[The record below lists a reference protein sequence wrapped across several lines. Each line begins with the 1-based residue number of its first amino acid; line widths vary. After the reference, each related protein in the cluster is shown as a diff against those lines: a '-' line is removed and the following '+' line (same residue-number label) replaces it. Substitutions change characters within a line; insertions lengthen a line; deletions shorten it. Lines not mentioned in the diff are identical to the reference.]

1 MNPPDSSPEPQGWGP
16 RPPEGPP
23 PRGAPPQPAP
33 PSHPYAPRPP
43 ARRRRRW
50 PWVVLGLVLL
60 LLGGCAAL
68 FAVFVNEV
76 AEEAGPPARITYA
89 ATGTAPRATVS
100 YSTWRDGR
108 ASSSQIGD
116 QPLPWTKAI
125 TTKGFAKGGSL
136 VVTLGADGGTATCSV
151 TVDDSP
157 PVTATA
163 SGPFASAVCE
173 GF

>member
-1 MNPPDSSPEPQGWGP
+1 MNRPDSSPEPRGWGQ
-16 RPPEGPP
+16 RPPQGPP
-23 PRGAPPQPAP
+23 PYAYPPPA
-33 PSHPYAPRPP
+33 P

-50 PWVVLGLVLL
+50 PWFLLGLVLL

-76 AEEAGPPARITYA
+76 SEEAARPARITYA
-89 ATGTAPRATVS
+89 ATGTAARATIS
-100 YSTWRDGR
+100 YSTWRDGNLA
-108 ASSSQIGD
+108 ASQVGD
-116 QPLPWTKAI
+116 QTLPWTKEIA
-125 TTKGFAKGGSL
+125 TKGFVKGGSL

-157 PVTATA
+157 PITATA
-163 SGPFASAVCE
+163 SGSFASAVCS